1 MKRLADSVKFTT
13 NFWAKLGERL
23 TKSLL
28 VRTFQKGVDVSGKS
42 FKKYSEGYKKFRKK
56 KGRNT
61 SPVDHTFT
69 GRFQKNLKRGRTT
82 KSSVEYG
89 FSQEGAKVDYAE
101 SNDRDILGDT
111 GVDKKEGDLIESE
124 VGDFIDEGLKAWS
137 RETVRVKVGK

>member
-42 FKKYSEGYKKFRKK
+42 FKKYSESYRKFRKK
-56 KGRNT
+56 KGRNV

-82 KSSVEYG
+82 KRSVEYG
-89 FSQEGAKVDYAE
+89 FNQEGAKVDYAE
-101 SNDRDILGDT
+101 SNDRDILGST
-111 GVDKKEGDLIESE
+111 GVDKKEGDLIVAET
-124 VGDFIDEGLKAWS
+124 GDFIDDRLKAWS

>member
-28 VRTFQKGVDVSGKS
+28 VRTFEKGVDVAGKS
-42 FKKYSEGYKKFRKK
+42 FKKYSEGYAKFRKK
-56 KGRNT
+56 RGRKT
-61 SPVDHTFT
+61 SPVTHTFT

-82 KSSVEYG
+82 KKGVEYG

-111 GVDKKEGDLIESE
+111 GVNKKEGALIGDS
-124 VGDFIDEGLKAWS
+124 VGDFIDERLNKWA